1 MNLLF
6 LGTGTSTGVP
16 QIGCSC
22 STCRSADSKDKR
34 LRASVFI
41 TEGDTKI
48 LIDCGPDLRQQLLLN
63 DINSVSAI
71 LLTHDHYDHVG
82 GLDDVRPLG
91 DTQLYAEKRVL
102 SVIQRNM
109 PYCFADIKY
118 PGVPII
124 HLHEINENIFYINN
138 LKIVPVRIM
147 HAKLPI
153 LGFRIGKV
161 AYLTDIKTIDDRSI
175 EKLQNLDILVMNAL
189 RIKNHIAHLSL
200 SEAIEIATK
209 IGARKTYFT
218 HMSHDIG
225 LHEEINKSLPENIEL
240 AYDGL
245 QLSI

>member
-1 MNLLF
+1 
-6 LGTGTSTGVP
+6 
-16 QIGCSC
+16 
-22 STCRSADSKDKR
+22 
-34 LRASVFI
+34 
-41 TEGDTKI
+41 
-48 LIDCGPDLRQQLLLN
+48 
-63 DINSVSAI
+63 
-71 LLTHDHYDHVG
+71 
-82 GLDDVRPLG
+82 
-91 DTQLYAEKRVL
+91 
-102 SVIQRNM
+102 
-109 PYCFADIKY
+109 
-118 PGVPII
+118 
-124 HLHEINENIFYINN
+124 
-138 LKIVPVRIM
+138 M

-200 SEAIEIATK
+200 SEAIEIAIK

-225 LHEEINKSLPENIEL
+225 LHEEINKTLPENIEL